1 MHNNAPKVKI
11 RKLNKVLNMPFNCS
25 MHDCRRT
32 YAYIAYYYAHA
43 PIDWIRR
50 QPGHEKASQTGDY
63 IVDILEREEN
73 RIQPM
78 LSSFRANNDFSGK
91 RKSSET

>member
-1 MHNNAPKVKI
+1 MTADV
-11 RKLNKVLNMPFNCS
+11 
-25 MHDCRRT
+25 T
-32 YAYIAYYYAHA
+32 YTSLAYYCGHA

-50 QPGHEKASQTGDY
+50 QLGHEKASQTWDY